1 MQRWHP
7 LKARKVS
14 ALHVPVSLSVALVPC
29 FRVKIS
35 TLVSSFFFVFV
46 FSFACHICVMSVL
59 LSSLHPASYA
69 FHSSIDVMEI
79 VTKLGFLE
87 LHYSGPSARPQAC
100 SESHACGS
108 SKDLYRGL
116 FVVSSTRSSR
126 WLAHLIHST
135 FEFLRGY
142 PRLFCTLQPNCSLEL
157 FSNTHHGV
165 WFLVFSSSR
174 TAPCRWNWCG
184 TRE

>member
-1 MQRWHP
+1 MTSVESPEGQCPPRAGFP
-7 LKARKVS
+7 LGCTGSMLQGQDFDFGK
-14 ALHVPVSLSVALVPC
+14 
-29 FRVKIS
+29 FI
-35 TLVSSFFFVFV
+35 FFVVFV
-46 FSFACHICVMSVL
+46 FCFACHICVVSVL

-69 FHSSIDVMEI
+69 FYSSIDVMEI

-142 PRLFCTLQPNCSLEL
+142 PRLCALQPNCSLEL